1 VLFSGQDELGPL
13 LTGSLAASTLTL
25 LVVCKGLAYSLALAT
40 FRGGPV
46 FPSMFVGAAGG
57 LALGH
62 LPGLDPIAGAAM
74 GIGAMCAV
82 LLRLPLTA
90 VLLTTL
96 FLGANGLTVMPL
108 VIVAVVIAYVGSAR
122 LMPASPPQPSPA
134 PAATGSRAAQV
145 VG

>member
-1 VLFSGQDELGPL
+1 
-13 LTGSLAASTLTL
+13 
-25 LVVCKGLAYSLALAT
+25 
-40 FRGGPV
+40 
-46 FPSMFVGAAGG
+46 
-57 LALGH
+57 
-62 LPGLDPIAGAAM
+62 
-74 GIGAMCAV
+74 
-82 LLRLPLTA
+82 LPLTA

-122 LMPASPPQPSPA
+122 LMPAPPPQPSPA